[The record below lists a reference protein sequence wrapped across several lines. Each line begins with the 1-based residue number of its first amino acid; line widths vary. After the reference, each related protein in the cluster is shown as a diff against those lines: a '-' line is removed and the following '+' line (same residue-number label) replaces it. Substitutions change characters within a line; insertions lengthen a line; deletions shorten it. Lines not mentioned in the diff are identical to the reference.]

1 MSSTDI
7 LSSFYNDEAL
17 IATPNSAMLT
27 CGTTPHS
34 VLMEV
39 IPKDIEKK
47 LYVAL
52 RHIEESAAFDGIGY
66 KDFNDATSVS
76 SLALASGMSERSL
89 RDYFKVY
96 TGQSLVN
103 YVSARRAE
111 YAARIFRLYPAVSKA
126 QVAHS
131 IGFNHP
137 NGIYRLMRK
146 NGVADIDS
154 LRSIAGNDSP
164 IHLPFRK
171 EYLPEYILFYKQS
184 ETHYDECSTCE
195 FEADNWDKIEA
206 FVSTRYLK
214 AKVAGYV
221 GFAIDRYI
229 SDDKYSGTFISGILF
244 QGIHSSELNK
254 DIIGSIGRRLIP
266 AQRYAVFTHKGNY
279 DGLTSFYDEVIAT
292 INNSDL
298 SIDIATPYMEKY
310 LKSPTEAPAE
320 ELITE
325 LWVGLT
331 D

>member
-1 MSSTDI
+1 MTKLDI
-7 LSSFYNDEAL
+7 EIDSAE
-17 IATPNSAMLT
+17 TPCFNKASERNAMEL
-27 CGTTPHS
+27 
-34 VLMEV
+34 

-47 LYVAL
+47 LQVVL
-52 RHIEESAAFDGIGY
+52 RHIEESAAFDGICG

-76 SLALASGMSERSL
+76 SLAHASGLSVRSL
-89 RDYFKVY
+89 REYFKAY

-103 YVSARRAE
+103 YVSQRRAE

-126 QVAHS
+126 QAAYS
-131 IGFNHP
+131 LGFNCP

-146 NGVADIDS
+146 NGVANIDS
-154 LRSIAGNDSP
+154 LRSMIVNDSA

-171 EYLPEYILFYKQS
+171 EYMSECLLFYKQL
-184 ETHYDECSTCE
+184 ETHYDECSTYE
-195 FEADNWDKIEA
+195 FEVNNWDKIEA
-206 FVSTRYLK
+206 FVLTRHPK
-214 AKVAGYV
+214 AKASGYV

-254 DIIGSIGRRLIP
+254 IIPGSIGWRLIP
-266 AQRYAVFTHKGNY
+266 VRKYAVFTHKGNY
-279 DGLTSFYDEVIAT
+279 DGLTSFYDEVITT

-298 SIDIATPYMEKY
+298 NIDIATPYMEKY
-310 LKSPTEAPAE
+310 LNSPTETAAE

-325 LWVGLT
+325 LWVALA

>member
-1 MSSTDI
+1 MGII
-7 LSSFYNDEAL
+7 L
-17 IATPNSAMLT
+17 
-27 CGTTPHS
+27 
-34 VLMEV
+34 
-39 IPKDIEKK
+39 KDIEKK
-47 LYVAL
+47 LQIVL
-52 RHIEESAAFDGIGY
+52 RHIEESAAFDGICD

-76 SLALASGMSERSL
+76 SLAHASGLSARSL
-89 RDYFKVY
+89 RDYFKAY

-103 YVSARRAE
+103 YVSQRRAE

-126 QVAHS
+126 QAAYS
-131 IGFNHP
+131 LGFNCP

-146 NGVADIDS
+146 NGVANIDS
-154 LRSIAGNDSP
+154 LRSMIVNDSA

-171 EYLPEYILFYKQS
+171 EYMSECLLFYKQL

-195 FEADNWDKIEA
+195 FETDNWNKIEA
-206 FVSTRYLK
+206 FVLTRHPK
-214 AKVAGYV
+214 AKASGYV

-254 DIIGSIGRRLIP
+254 VIPGSIGWRLIP
-266 AQRYAVFTHKGNY
+266 ARKYAVFTHKGNY
-279 DGLTSFYDEVIAT
+279 DGLTSFYDEVITT

-298 SIDIATPYMEKY
+298 SIDITAPYMEKY
-310 LKSPTEAPAE
+310 LNSPTDVPTE

-325 LWVGLT
+325 LWVCLA